1 MGWDT
6 VNTRLATFEKINKPT
21 ANQVDQVTEIR
32 TQQALTQGG
41 KEVKIIASKI
51 IRQAA

>member
-1 MGWDT
+1 MWDN
-6 VNTRLATFEKINKPT
+6 VNTRLATFEKINKTT

-32 TQQALTQGG
+32 TQQAVTQGI
-41 KEVKIIASKI
+41 KEVKLIASKT